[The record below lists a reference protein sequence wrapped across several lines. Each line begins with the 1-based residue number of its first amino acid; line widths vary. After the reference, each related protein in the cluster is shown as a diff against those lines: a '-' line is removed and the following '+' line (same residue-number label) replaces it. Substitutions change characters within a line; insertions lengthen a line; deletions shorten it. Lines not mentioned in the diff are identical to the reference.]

1 MKKILLV
8 TTSVVLA
15 TSLFTGCAVKTGND
29 KLQSVTEQNIDSFI
43 VNGVSTKKDVQSK
56 LGGATSVD
64 FMQNGLEKWTYLHT
78 LKVEK
83 GVNYVPVV
91 NWFVR
96 GTNDTKKSLVIL
108 FDGDIVKT
116 HTFSSENGETA
127 NGLVR

>member
-15 TSLFTGCAVKTGND
+15 TNLFTGCAVKTGND

-43 VNGVSTKKDVQSK
+43 VNGVSTKKDVQAK

-83 GVNYVPVV
+83 GINYVPVA

-96 GTNDTKKSLVIL
+96 GTNDTKKSIYISI
-108 FDGDIVKT
+108 FNCWNSKFI
-116 HTFSSENGETA
+116 FSKCK
-127 NGLVR
+127 LI